1 MNDSAPTQRAL
12 TPFTLLSPEDREWW
26 IEQCY
31 VLPDANSALYD
42 PERSLLLI
50 GERGSGLST
59 LFEVFQHV
67 YPLVDDHPMP
77 LTTPQPFC
85 FAYPIY
91 CWPGQPQAL
100 FSHDDTSHFKQWM
113 ALIAHHLIH
122 VFKRDPA
129 LLQRPSV
136 ASFEF
141 LVWLMRHYLGSRR
154 ADGWCQFVEQQHPAA
169 EIKTIVAEARRGKY
183 DNVYTDDHANDTAG
197 QIEECVELLAQLGWN
212 GVYAVA
218 ELSFEQ
224 WSAFSA
230 DHQATLQASI
240 ERLLSHLTPIQHQR
254 FGFKIGV
261 VADVMISET
270 IKKLPRGRASVMQ
283 HTWTAD
289 ALSDMSTRLLSA
301 LADKPLRIEELIAP
315 ALWHDLHNDM
325 LHIWGKPSPLAL
337 VAIIHSCYEHA
348 PTFTPLQPDQISAI
362 RTKLYQQYAPLRYD
376 PASNA
381 ALVWRGATKITLD
394 EAQFH
399 VFQAL
404 WRHGRT
410 KTHAQKPE
418 LQNLAGSSANL
429 DKIISRIREKIE
441 PFPNARIYLQRNQSQ
456 GIWLECCQF

>member
-42 PERSLLLI
+42 PERSLFLI

-67 YPLVDDHPMP
+67 YPLVDGHPMP
-77 LTTPQPFC
+77 PTTPQPFC

-113 ALIAHHLIH
+113 ALIAHHLIR
-122 VFKRDPA
+122 VFKRDSA
-129 LLQRPSV
+129 LLQRLSG

-141 LVWLMRHYLGSRR
+141 LVWLMRHYLGSCR
-154 ADGWCQFVEQQHPAA
+154 AAGWYQFVEHQHPAA
-169 EIKTIVAEARRGKY
+169 EVQTIVAEARRGKY
-183 DNVYTDDHANDTAG
+183 DTMYTDDHANDIAG
-197 QIEECVELLAQLGWN
+197 QIEECVELLTQLGWN
-212 GVYAVA
+212 GAYAVA

-230 DHQATLQASI
+230 DDQATLQASI
-240 ERLLSHLTPIQHQR
+240 EQLLSHLTPIQHQR

-261 VADVMISET
+261 VGDVMASET
-270 IKKLPRGRASVMQ
+270 VKKLPRGRAMVMH

-289 ALSDMSTRLLSA
+289 ALSAMSTRLLSA
-301 LADKPLRIEELIAP
+301 VVDKPLTIEEIIAP
-315 ALWHDLHNDM
+315 ALWPDLHNDM
-325 LHIWGKPSPLAL
+325 LHIWGSPSPLAL
-337 VAIIHSCYEHA
+337 VAIIHSCYDHA
-348 PTFTPLQPDQISAI
+348 PTFTLLQPHQVSAI

-376 PASNA
+376 PTSNA

-394 EAQFH
+394 EAH
-399 VFQAL
+399 IRVFQVL

-410 KTHAQKPE
+410 KTYARKE
-418 LQNLAGSSANL
+418 ALESLAGSSTNL
-429 DKIISRIREKIE
+429 DKIISRIRNKIE
-441 PFPNARIYLQRNQSQ
+441 PFPNARIYLQRNQAE